1 MTRNTNADYYM
12 VWPGRRPTDG
22 GSYSQNRK
30 PGMQL
35 LYRIAIA
42 CLFSNGLSPALLGGF
57 NHDVVTL
64 QIVVD
69 DIMLVKRGHGLR
81 KKEVS

>member
-1 MTRNTNADYYM
+1 
-12 VWPGRRPTDG
+12 
-22 GSYSQNRK
+22 
-30 PGMQL
+30 MQL
-35 LYRIAIA
+35 LYRIATA

-81 KKEVS
+81 KNKEVS